1 MVSLWSVLQPRGDS
15 SLEPLSYGD
24 GIFSP
29 LARLVSPWSW
39 LEKGQLKMSLL
50 SWKERPGA
58 GGTGRK
64 PDCTGRGDSFW
75 EEGVSVSL
83 AASSPS

>member
-1 MVSLWSVLQPRGDS
+1 M
-15 SLEPLSYGD
+15 EPLSCGD

-29 LARLVSPWSW
+29 LARLVSPWVW

-64 PDCTGRGDSFW
+64 PDCTRRGDSFW
-75 EEGVSVSL
+75 GKGVPVSH
-83 AASSPS
+83 AASSASSEIFSVNDKKRW